1 MKLLLRSPEAHF
13 SKPRKLLSS
22 AKLSLDNLYLKTE
35 RCIHMP
41 ETPCMKRT
49 SVHIKNNLCKHN
61 SSVIIKVCIKRTPVH
76 NLEYEYKTA
85 LYS

>member
-1 MKLLLRSPEAHF
+1 
-13 SKPRKLLSS
+13 
-22 AKLSLDNLYLKTE
+22 
-35 RCIHMP
+35 MP

-49 SVHIKNNLCKHN
+49 SRYVHIKNNLCKPS

-76 NLEYEYKTA
+76 NLEYDYKTA